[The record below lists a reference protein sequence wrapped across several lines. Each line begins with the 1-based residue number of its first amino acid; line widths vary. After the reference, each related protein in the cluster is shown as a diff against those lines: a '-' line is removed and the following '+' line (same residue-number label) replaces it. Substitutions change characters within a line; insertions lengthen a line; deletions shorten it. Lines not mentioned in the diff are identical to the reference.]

1 MKELVATPINDVQ
14 REFNALCMKG
24 GGVGGGPVR
33 GKTLELLKSAGK
45 RLNAGASEEIQAHLD
60 AFPSANPWHIC
71 FAMGLCWGHLAQAHL
86 DFTEAVVACLEDI
99 NDDDLKKAGE
109 FCLERGREPVVNSIK
124 GAHTLFN
131 RVTLPATLPTSLK
144 SLGRA
149 QERWLSPILTP
160 SIRPPYIGSWNAT
173 AMFMTALFANPTL
186 AATQLDPTPILPP
199 GGPIFAGLAL
209 LHQGGLLK
217 TPPDRADIDGA
228 GFEPGVLYSNNAFLA
243 DLLQGAT
250 GWSMTDVHSGVYLLG
265 TRHPHSQ
272 SWLTKS
278 AA

>member
-1 MKELVATPINDVQ
+1 
-14 REFNALCMKG
+14 
-24 GGVGGGPVR
+24 
-33 GKTLELLKSAGK
+33 
-45 RLNAGASEEIQAHLD
+45 
-60 AFPSANPWHIC
+60 
-71 FAMGLCWGHLAQAHL
+71 
-86 DFTEAVVACLEDI
+86 
-99 NDDDLKKAGE
+99 
-109 FCLERGREPVVNSIK
+109 
-124 GAHTLFN
+124 
-131 RVTLPATLPTSLK
+131 
-144 SLGRA
+144 
-149 QERWLSPILTP
+149 
-160 SIRPPYIGSWNAT
+160 
-173 AMFMTALFANPTL
+173 MFMTALFANPTL

-228 GFEPGVLYSNNAFLA
+228 GFEPGVLYSNNALLA